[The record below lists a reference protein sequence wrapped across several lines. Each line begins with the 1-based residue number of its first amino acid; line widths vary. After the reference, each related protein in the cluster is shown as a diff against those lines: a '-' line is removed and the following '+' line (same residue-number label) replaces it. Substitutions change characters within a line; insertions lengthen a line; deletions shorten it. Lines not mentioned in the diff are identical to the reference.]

1 VAPTRNRVGAT
12 AYCKEATVE
21 KDLVEEQLKALR
33 EEIASVQREVQ
44 TVRRL
49 CERILAT
56 EELLGAEVRQ
66 AADLPPESEARG
78 DEAPLSALFPGAER
92 R

>member
-1 VAPTRNRVGAT
+1 MGAT
-12 AYCKEATVE
+12 AYSKEATVE
-21 KDLVEEQLKALR
+21 KDRLEEQFKALR
-33 EEIASVQREVQ
+33 DEIASVQREVQ

-56 EELLGAEVRQ
+56 EESLGAGVRQ
-66 AADLPPESEARG
+66 AGELPPESVARG
-78 DEAPLSALFPGAER
+78 DEMPLSALFPGAER